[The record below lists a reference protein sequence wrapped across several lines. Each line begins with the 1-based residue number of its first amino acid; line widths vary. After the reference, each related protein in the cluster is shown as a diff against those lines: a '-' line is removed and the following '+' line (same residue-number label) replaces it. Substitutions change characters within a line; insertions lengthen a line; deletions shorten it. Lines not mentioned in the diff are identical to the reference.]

1 MASAALNN
9 ILKPGVTI
17 FLASML
23 VLVQG
28 CADDVADPASE
39 IKSMLAAFEQAAEER
54 SISDVSDF
62 LASDYKDKH
71 HRNNQQV
78 KRSLLG
84 YFHRHRSIYLFT
96 NIKNITFGDE
106 NPNQANKAKAVVN
119 VAMTGTQVD
128 SEEALLLL
136 KADVYSFN
144 LDLVKQEDNWL
155 VQSSSWK
162 RIKLTEF

>member
-1 MASAALNN
+1 MRRITSINTFKTGFSVLL
-9 ILKPGVTI
+9 ICGLV
-17 FLASML
+17 FL
-23 VLVQG
+23 QG
-28 CADDVADPASE
+28 CSDTPDDPASE

-54 SISDVSDF
+54 SITGVSAY
-62 LASDYKDKH
+62 LAEDYMDKH
-71 HRNNQQV
+71 HRNSQQV

-96 NIKNITFGDE
+96 NIKSITLSE
-106 NPNQANKAKAVVN
+106 ETEQAKQAKAIVN

-144 LDLVKQEDNWL
+144 LDLVKEDDQWL
-155 VQSSSWK
+155 VKSSSWK
-162 RIKLTEF
+162 RIKITEF